1 MAIEFDTDLN
11 APARTRIDMDRTE
24 KFGLAFIA
32 AIIVMG
38 VLALAVAHVFW
49 VFGSLMLAVF
59 ASIGALIT
67 DL

>member
-1 MAIEFDTDLN
+1 
-11 APARTRIDMDRTE
+11 MDRTE

-38 VLALAVAHVFW
+38 ALALAGAHAFW